1 MEQENYNLNDLKYA
15 EFARAKFWWML
26 SNSAILVITILGFI
40 ANVSVKYAPIAA
52 TISAILISFS
62 FVSQWIS
69 DNAKDRA
76 DWILRQ
82 FDMQNGIGWSIDRKE
97 LCNLL
102 TQMPTDIRD
111 KIESPEGQKYFDSK
125 KAVSQHRLVDNTM
138 QSAFYSKNQSY
149 FISNVILLIS
159 SIIGLLTIFTII
171 VALQT
176 VNNPN
181 GQLLS
186 YFLLTAF
193 QAIIGTGYM
202 RLAISYRQFG
212 NASEKVEDRAAV
224 LLKDTNL
231 NQDEAIKLVHDYQIA
246 RACSPLLPEWIWK
259 LKGEEYNQLWERFRN
274 GK

>member
-1 MEQENYNLNDLKYA
+1 MEEEKYNLNDLKYA

-26 SNSAILVITILGFI
+26 SNSSILGITVLGFI
-40 ANVSVKYAPIAA
+40 ANVSTENAPIAA
-52 TISAILISFS
+52 TISAILIGFS
-62 FVSQWIS
+62 FVTQWFS
-69 DNAKDRA
+69 DNARDRA

-82 FDMQNGIGWSIDRKE
+82 FDMQNGLGWAIDTKE

-102 TQMPTDIRD
+102 TQMPSAIRD
-111 KIESPEGQKYFDSK
+111 KIESPEIQKYFNSK
-125 KAVSQHRLVDNTM
+125 KAVSPHRLVDNTM

-149 FISNVILLIS
+149 FISNVIILVS
-159 SIIGLLTIFTII
+159 AAIGLLSIFTII

-176 VNNPN
+176 VNNPD

-212 NASEKVEDRAAV
+212 NASAKIEDRAAV
-224 LLKDTNL
+224 LLKDTHL
-231 NQDEAIKLVHDYQIA
+231 TQDEAIKLVHDYQIA
-246 RACSPLLPEWIWK
+246 RACSPLLPEWVWK
-259 LKGEEYNQLWERFRN
+259 LKGEEYNGLWEKFRN